1 MGVAHTDEAGT
12 RVSAAGSGNPRMKG
26 RRHVRRV
33 AASFLLTLVL
43 LVLDQVTK
51 QLAQHFLSD
60 TQDVPVLGSLLSLRL
75 LRTPGASLGL
85 GASRTWVISLFAIA
99 ACCLL
104 VWAVVRTDST
114 AWAMT
119 AALALAGAG
128 GNLIDRVVYSTG
140 FLNGTVVDF
149 LNYGWSIGNVADIY
163 LTLSAVIAIILLL
176 RSVPFTVVEQADDG
190 SQTPPAAGMRADG
203 DPAHD
208 GNPGDGA
215 PQGAGD
221 TAGGTAPSAQA
232 QQGEQ
237 R

>member
-1 MGVAHTDEAGT
+1 MPASVAGRDRPE
-12 RVSAAGSGNPRMKG
+12 RG
-26 RRHVRRV
+26 RRHGRRV
-33 AASFLLTLVL
+33 AAAFALTLVL

-51 QLAQHFLSD
+51 QLAQHLLS
-60 TQDVPVLGSLLSLRL
+60 TTTDVPVLGHLLSLRL
-75 LRTPGASLGL
+75 LRNPGASLGL

-128 GNLIDRVVYSTG
+128 GNLIDRVIYSTG

-176 RSVPFTVVEQADDG
+176 RSVPFTMGEQTDDG
-190 SQTPPAAGMRADG
+190 SQTPPAAGTRSDG
-203 DPAHD
+203 DPEHD
-208 GNPGDGA
+208 DDPGDGA
-215 PQGAGD
+215 QQGTGD
-221 TAGGTAPSAQA
+221 TAGGTAPAA
-232 QQGEQ
+232 PAQGEQ